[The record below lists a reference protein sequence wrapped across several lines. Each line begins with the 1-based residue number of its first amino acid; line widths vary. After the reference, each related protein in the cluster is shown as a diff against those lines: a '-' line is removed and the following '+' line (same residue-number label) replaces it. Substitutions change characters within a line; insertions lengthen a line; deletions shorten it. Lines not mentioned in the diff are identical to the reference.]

1 MKKSKNLMLSVYI
14 SRTRKDA
21 EESDGRFYF
30 YTSTLS
36 AVDKSHLFM
45 ELNLW
50 NHQLHLLTK
59 MDSSI
64 MEFFIDSMCQEDNP
78 RVKLVFS

>member
-1 MKKSKNLMLSVYI
+1 MLSVYI

-30 YTSTLS
+30 YASTLS
-36 AVDKSHLFM
+36 AVDKSHLFL

-50 NHQLHLLTK
+50 NQQLHVLTK
-59 MDSSI
+59 MNSSI
-64 MEFFIDSMCQEDNP
+64 MEFLIDSMCQEDNP